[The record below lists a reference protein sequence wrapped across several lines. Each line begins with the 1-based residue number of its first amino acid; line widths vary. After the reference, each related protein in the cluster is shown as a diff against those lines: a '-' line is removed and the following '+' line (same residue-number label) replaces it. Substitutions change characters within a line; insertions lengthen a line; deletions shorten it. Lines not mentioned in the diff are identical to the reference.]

1 MRLNMNSRN
10 EHKKSIEIKD
20 SEDVLCIVLSKI
32 CHKPSVIQCFYKSQP
47 GSQKVSGKSSADKT
61 PQQIELS
68 KPEPMNIKEN
78 HEIAKKNLQI
88 QELQNR

>member
-32 CHKPSVIQCFYKSQP
+32 CHKPSVI
-47 GSQKVSGKSSADKT
+47 
-61 PQQIELS
+61 
-68 KPEPMNIKEN
+68 
-78 HEIAKKNLQI
+78 
-88 QELQNR
+88 

>member
-32 CHKPSVIQCFYKSQP
+32 CHKPNVI
-47 GSQKVSGKSSADKT
+47 
-61 PQQIELS
+61 
-68 KPEPMNIKEN
+68 
-78 HEIAKKNLQI
+78 
-88 QELQNR
+88 